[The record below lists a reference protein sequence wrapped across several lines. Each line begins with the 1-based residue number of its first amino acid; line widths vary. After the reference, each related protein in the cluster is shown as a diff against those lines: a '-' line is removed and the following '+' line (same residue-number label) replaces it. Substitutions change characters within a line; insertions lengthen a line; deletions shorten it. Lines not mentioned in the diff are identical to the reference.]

1 MPTTAISK
9 QTVLSFIKA
18 LNEED
23 FDAAR
28 KYLSDDMKFTG
39 VMGTRDGGDI
49 YIKDMEKMKFKYDIK
64 KAFAD
69 GNDVCLWYD
78 ISMND
83 HKIFSSGWYHVEN
96 HRIQWFKVLFD
107 PRPLLEKAEAK

>member
-1 MPTTAISK
+1 MPLSASSK

-23 FDAAR
+23 FQTAR
-28 KYLSDDMKFTG
+28 KYVSDDLKFVG
-39 VMGTRDGGDI
+39 VMGTREGADV
-49 YIKDMEKMKFKYDIK
+49 YVKDMEKMKFKYDVK

-78 ISMND
+78 IDMGGRN
-83 HKIFSSGWYHVEN
+83 IFSCGWYHVE
-96 HRIQWFKVLFD
+96 HHQIKWFKVLFD
-107 PRPLLEKAEAK
+107 PRPLLEKAVMK

>member
-1 MPTTAISK
+1 MPTTASSK

-23 FDAAR
+23 FDNAR
-28 KYLSDDMKFTG
+28 KYTNDDLQFIG
-39 VMGTRDGGDI
+39 VMGTRNGADAYFD
-49 YIKDMEKMKFKYDIK
+49 DMAKMKLKYNVQ

-78 ISMND
+78 IDMGGQ
-83 HKIFSSGWYHVEN
+83 KIFSSGWYHIEHHKIV
-96 HRIQWFKVLFD
+96 WFKVLFD
-107 PRPLLEKAEAK
+107 PRPLLEHQPAN